1 MPISRD
7 APDVLSRE
15 YLEIRSRLLDVAAA
29 LDRIDRAEG
38 LTSDDVRRQNIA
50 RALDALGGSAPN
62 RAEQV
67 QTIFSRAYDA
77 RWRENLDVKRQRAA
91 K

>member
-1 MPISRD
+1 MPISLESSE
-7 APDVLSRE
+7 VLARE

-29 LDRIDRAEG
+29 LDRIDRAHG
-38 LTSDDVRRQNIA
+38 STVGDVRRQNIA
-50 RALDALGGSAPN
+50 RALDALGGSDPN

-77 RWRENLDVKRQRAA
+77 RWRENLGVKRPSA